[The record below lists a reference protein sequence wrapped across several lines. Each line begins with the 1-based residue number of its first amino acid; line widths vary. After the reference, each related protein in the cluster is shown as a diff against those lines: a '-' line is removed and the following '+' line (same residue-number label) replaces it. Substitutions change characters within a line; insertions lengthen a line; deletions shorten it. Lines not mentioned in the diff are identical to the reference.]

1 MKFKRFI
8 AFALTAVIAVSLV
21 SCKSGSGAA
30 KEVVT
35 NFMTALTTYDMN
47 EMSKYIEDFPD
58 NTGTAY
64 KHDIYTED
72 YYADLYEK
80 ANSKLAYTIKSA
92 SAKEVKL
99 SVTMPDIYTLYQNTF
114 MSVLSQALSAE
125 DLQNWVHDENNDPQL
140 LIIALMIQEI
150 EDNGIGTVEEE
161 ITLSVGKIN
170 GEYKVLTNDQLELL
184 LTSKLS
190 LAQKDAP
197 VNAADETTEG

>member
-1 MKFKRFI
+1 MKFKRFV
-8 AFALTAVIAVSLV
+8 AFALTAVLSVSLV

-64 KHDIYTED
+64 KHDIYTEN
-72 YYADLYEK
+72 YYSDLYAL
-80 ANSKLAYTIKSA
+80 ANSKLSYTIKSA

-114 MSVLSQALSAE
+114 MSVLSQALSSE
-125 DLQNWVHDENNDPQL
+125 DSQNWVLDENNDPQI
-140 LIIALMIQEI
+140 LIIALMCQEI
-150 EDNGIGTVEEE
+150 EDNGIDTVEEE
-161 ITLSVGKIN
+161 ITLSIGKIN
-170 GEYKVLTNDQLELL
+170 GEYKILTNDQLELL

-197 VNAADETTEG
+197 ANAADETTEG